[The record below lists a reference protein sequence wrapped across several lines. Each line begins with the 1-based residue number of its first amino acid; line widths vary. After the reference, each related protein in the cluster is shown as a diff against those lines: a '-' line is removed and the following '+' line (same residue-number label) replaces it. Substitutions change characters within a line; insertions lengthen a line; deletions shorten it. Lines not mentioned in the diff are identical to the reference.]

1 MSDHLRVN
9 PILCDAYGHC
19 AELLPELIQLDEWG
33 YPIVDDR
40 AIPPELKTEAL
51 RAVSSCPRL
60 ALLLEHRR
68 NEDRDRY
75 APSTTRREAPAVP
88 TLEGPTA
95 TSRLSNSRATHRPTG
110 TSSSKR

>member
-33 YPIVDDR
+33 YPIIDDGP
-40 AIPPELKTEAL
+40 IPRELVRDAR

-60 ALLLEHRR
+60 ALFIQQR
-68 NEDRDRY
+68 
-75 APSTTRREAPAVP
+75 AEAEPAAAGAQSPVR
-88 TLEGPTA
+88 A
-95 TSRLSNSRATHRPTG
+95 TSADRS
-110 TSSSKR
+110 